1 MVRAPLVTE
10 QRRVSVVIRCR
21 NEEEHIGRL
30 LAGILEQSIEG
41 VDIVVVDSGSTDA
54 TLSIVDRF
62 PVRLL
67 RIRPHEFSFGR
78 ALNRGFEAARGEFVV
93 AASAHV
99 YPVYRDWL
107 ARLLQPFDDPQV
119 ALVYG
124 KQRGDERT
132 RYSERRVF
140 ATWFPETS
148 DLNQP
153 HPFCN
158 NANAAV
164 RRSIW
169 KGLPYDETLTG
180 LEDLDWA
187 NASNGGR
194 LSHRLRCR
202 RGGDPCASGKARAP
216 SSIGIGAKP
225 LQWRGSNR
233 RYASDSSTSFALR
246 LPASSATSVMAGG
259 MRTRSAIRDIA
270 VFRVM
275 QFWGTYR
282 GFRESG
288 SVTIELDA
296 AFLLSS
302 GLASRRGWRRAGAG
316 RGQRSHRLRPRERE
330 EGNRWLS
337 AGPPG

>member
-1 MVRAPLVTE
+1 MSNLGTATP
-10 QRRVSVVIRCR
+10 RVSVVIRCL

-30 LAGILEQSIEG
+30 LAGILEQSTEG

-62 PVRLL
+62 PVRLV
-67 RIRPHEFSFGR
+67 RIRPDEFSFGL
-78 ALNRGFEAARGEFVV
+78 ALNRGFEAARGDFVV

-148 DLNQP
+148 DLDQP

-169 KGLPYDETLTG
+169 EGLPYDETLTG

-187 NASNGGR
+187 KRAMAAGYRIAYVAGAEVIHVHQER
-194 LSHRLRCR
+194 
-202 RGGDPCASGKARAP
+202 ARA
-216 SSIGIGAKP
+216 IF
-225 LQWRGSNR
+225 NR
-233 RYASDSSTSFALR
+233 YRREAMAMARIQPAVRFGLVDFLR
-246 LPASSATSVMAGG
+246 LASSSVVSDISHGW
-259 MRTRSAIRDIA
+259 RDVHRSAIRDIA

-288 SVTIELDA
+288 SVTIELKRRFYYPQGWPRDEGGEWREQGEDSA
-296 AFLLSS
+296 RIDYARVS
-302 GLASRRGWRRAGAG
+302 GKKGTDG
-316 RGQRSHRLRPRERE
+316 
-330 EGNRWLS
+330 
-337 AGPPG
+337 

>member
-1 MVRAPLVTE
+1 MSSPGTATP
-10 QRRVSVVIRCR
+10 RVSVVIRCR
-21 NEEEHIGRL
+21 NEEDHIGRL
-30 LAGILEQSIEG
+30 LAGILEQSTQG

-67 RIRPHEFSFGR
+67 RIRPQDFSFGR
-78 ALNRGFEAARGEFVV
+78 ALNCGFEAARGEFVV

-107 ARLLQPFDDPQV
+107 ARLLQPFEDPQV

-148 DLNQP
+148 DLDQP

-164 RRSIW
+164 RRFIW
-169 KGLPYDETLTG
+169 ETLPYDETLTG

-187 NASNGGR
+187 KRAMAAGYRIAYVAGAEVIHVHRESARGIFNRYRREAMALTRIQPTVRFGLVDFVR
-194 LSHRLRCR
+194 LAGSSLVSDIGHAWRE
-202 RGGDPCASGKARAP
+202 AYP
-216 SSIGIGAKP
+216 S
-225 LQWRGSNR
+225 
-233 RYASDSSTSFALR
+233 T
-246 LPASSATSVMAGG
+246 
-259 MRTRSAIRDIA
+259 IRDIA

-282 GFRESG
+282 GFREPGAVTSELKRRFYYPEGWPRDEAGEGREQTADGARIDYARLSG
-288 SVTIELDA
+288 KK
-296 AFLLSS
+296 
-302 GLASRRGWRRAGAG
+302 
-316 RGQRSHRLRPRERE
+316 RSD
-330 EGNRWLS
+330 G
-337 AGPPG
+337 

>member
-1 MVRAPLVTE
+1 
-10 QRRVSVVIRCR
+10 VIRCR

-67 RIRPHEFSFGR
+67 RIRPQDFSFGR
-78 ALNRGFEAARGEFVV
+78 ALNCGFAAARGEFVV

-107 ARLLQPFDDPQV
+107 ARLLQPFEDPQV

-148 DLNQP
+148 NLDQP

-158 NANAAV
+158 NANVAV
-164 RRSIW
+164 RRVIW
-169 KGLPYDETLTG
+169 EKLPYDETLTG

-187 NASNGGR
+187 KRAMAAGYRIAYVAGAEVIHVHRESARDIFNRYRREAMALARIQPTERFGLVDFVR
-194 LSHRLRCR
+194 LAGSSLISDIGHARLEAY
-202 RGGDPCASGKARAP
+202 P
-216 SSIGIGAKP
+216 
-225 LQWRGSNR
+225 
-233 RYASDSSTSFALR
+233 
-246 LPASSATSVMAGG
+246 
-259 MRTRSAIRDIA
+259 SAIRDIA
-270 VFRVM
+270 VFRIM

-282 GFRESG
+282 GFREPAA
-288 SVTIELDA
+288 VTTELK
-296 AFLLSS
+296 
-302 GLASRRGWRRAGAG
+302 RRFYYPQGWPRDEAGE
-316 RGQRSHRLRPRERE
+316 ERE
-330 EGNRWLS
+330 QSEDS
-337 AGPPG
+337 ARIDYARVSGKKRVDG

>member
-1 MVRAPLVTE
+1 MSNMGTAMP
-10 QRRVSVVIRCR
+10 RVSVVIRCR

-30 LAGILEQSIEG
+30 LAGILEQSTEG
-41 VDIVVVDSGSTDA
+41 VDVVVVDSGSTDA

-62 PVRLL
+62 PVRLV
-67 RIRPHEFSFGR
+67 RIRPQEFSFGR

-93 AASAHV
+93 AASAHI

-140 ATWFPETS
+140 AAWFPETS
-148 DLNQP
+148 DLNQS

-169 KGLPYDETLTG
+169 ERLPYDETLTG
-180 LEDLDWA
+180 LEDVDWA
-187 NASNGGR
+187 QRAMTAGYRIAYVAGAEVIHVHQESARDIFNRYRREAMALARIQPTVHFGLADFLRLAS
-194 LSHRLRCR
+194 
-202 RGGDPCASGKARAP
+202 
-216 SSIGIGAKP
+216 SSLVSDIGH
-225 LQWRGSNR
+225 
-233 RYASDSSTSFALR
+233 ALR
-246 LPASSATSVMAGG
+246 EGHRPAV
-259 MRTRSAIRDIA
+259 RDIA
-270 VFRVM
+270 LFRVM

-282 GFRESG
+282 GFRAPG
-288 SVTIELDA
+288 AVTIELKRRFYYPQGWPRDA
-296 AFLLSS
+296 S
-302 GLASRRGWRRAGAG
+302 GEGRQEGEDGARIDYARVSG
-316 RGQRSHRLRPRERE
+316 TKETDG
-330 EGNRWLS
+330 
-337 AGPPG
+337 